1 MEKRSIVLI
10 ILLVLILVVGAIVVI
25 PLFSG
30 SEGSGGTE
38 TAPATYSEAETRE
51 ETEIT
56 NILPEVETQ
65 EIDGSVTAT
74 GAFESDTGT
83 GLEVYVDWSVFNNS
97 EGSRKVR
104 LNVYLNCY
112 NLYVSERYNGITIE
126 LGDETKSINS
136 AQIDYTGSANSI
148 LIGSTIMDM
157 PDAPTDCEVS
167 WEFKG
172 TYNGTELE
180 KVTASGTIG

>member
-1 MEKRSIVLI
+1 MEKRRIILI
-10 ILLVLILVVGAIVVI
+10 ILLVLILIVGAIVVI

-30 SEGSGGTE
+30 SKGSGGTDTE
-38 TAPATYSEAETRE
+38 PAAYSEAEMQE
-51 ETEIT
+51 ETEII

-65 EIDGSVTAT
+65 QIDGSVTAT
-74 GAFESDTGT
+74 GAFESDTET
-83 GLEVYVDWSVFNNS
+83 GLEVHVDWSVFNNS
-97 EGSRKVR
+97 EGRKVR
-104 LNVYLNCY
+104 LDVYLNCY
-112 NLYVSERYNGITIE
+112 NLYVSERYNGITIR

-157 PDAPTDCEVS
+157 PDDPTDCEVS

-180 KVTASGTIG
+180 QVTASGTVG